1 MRAKKARRAATA
13 SVGVVVAAIEAAGE
27 AASRRGA
34 AAGPEAHA
42 TPAVPRPP
50 ARDLG
55 RPVGSVVAAAM
66 LLPGVFQAA
75 RAEGKPDAASVS
87 LHVLGYQDSQPG
99 LKRISVYSP
108 QFNVVAPLGDEDWWL
123 NGTLVYDAVS
133 GASPRYHTAIS
144 GASRMSDRRTAADVS
159 VTRYFRRASVALGL
173 AGSTERDYK
182 SLAGSLDLRWASEDQ
197 NTELSLGIGGS
208 GDSINPVNQVVVD
221 EARSTQQVSIGVTQV
236 ASRTDVLQLT
246 LSHGDGKGYYSDPYK
261 TLDRRPRER
270 RQSVL
275 MLRWNH
281 HFADGGS
288 TLRNSWRAYLDS
300 FGVQSHTLQL
310 EWVVPLGDTLKIS
323 PLLRLYTQTAADFYA
338 DAVYDPVLGE
348 PFPVGYS
355 NASPPRFITLDQR
368 LSAFGA
374 VAAGLGFAW
383 ALDSAWTL
391 DGKLEAYEQRGNWA
405 WDGNGSKG
413 LAPFRAYQV
422 QLGVTRRFR

>member
-1 MRAKKARRAATA
+1 MAAT
-13 SVGVVVAAIEAAGE
+13 EAEDESGRDLT
-27 AASRRGA
+27 SA
-34 AAGPEAHA
+34 AAGQAA
-42 TPAVPRPP
+42 VVDSLLRPAGPRLA

-75 RAEGKPDAASVS
+75 RAEVKPESASVS
-87 LHVLGYQDSQPG
+87 LHMLSYQDSQPG

-108 QFNVVAPLGDEDWWL
+108 QFNVVLPLGDEDWWL

-133 GASPRYHTAIS
+133 GATPRYHTAIS
-144 GASRMSDRRTAADVS
+144 SASNMSDRRTAGDVT

-173 AGSTERDYK
+173 TGSTERDYK
-182 SLAGSLDLRWASEDQ
+182 SLAGSLDLRFASEDQ
-197 NTELSLGIGGS
+197 NTEFSLGLGGS

-246 LSHGDGKGYYSDPYK
+246 LSHSDGKGYYSDPYK

-270 RQSVL
+270 RQNVL

-281 HFADGGS
+281 HFEDGGS
-288 TLRNSWRAYLDS
+288 TLRSSWRAYLDS
-300 FGVQSHTLQL
+300 FGVQSHTLQF
-310 EWVVPLGDTLKIS
+310 EWVVPFGDTLKVS
-323 PLLRLYTQTAADFYA
+323 PLARLYTQTAADFYA
-338 DAVYDPVLGE
+338 EAVYDPVLGE

-355 NASPPRFITLDQR
+355 NANPPRFITLDQR
-368 LSAFGA
+368 LSSFGA
-374 VAAGLGFAW
+374 VALGLGW
-383 ALDSAWTL
+383 AYTLDRAWTI

-422 QLGVTRRFR
+422 QLGLTRKF